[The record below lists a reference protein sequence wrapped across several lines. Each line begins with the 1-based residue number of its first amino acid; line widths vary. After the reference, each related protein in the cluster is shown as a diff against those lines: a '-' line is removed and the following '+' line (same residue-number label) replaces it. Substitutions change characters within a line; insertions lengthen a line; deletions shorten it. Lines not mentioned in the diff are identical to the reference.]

1 MATISFAQRLPT
13 LVALTL
19 LTAFSAAT
27 IPTRAVSAQEP
38 ARREIPQIMINAT
51 GEVQV
56 TPDRARI
63 SLGVDTEAK
72 TAKEASQANAE
83 LQTKVL
89 EAIRRAGIPAAN
101 IRTSGYNVSPIQE
114 YIPETRKW
122 RIDGYRVNNMV
133 VVLVE
138 PVGNAGDIIDIALSA
153 GANRVAGLSFEIKDA
168 TRAREQ
174 AMTQAVER
182 AKREAEI
189 VARAAGG
196 TIAALIELS
205 VNSYEAPQPR
215 PMYEMAAMRS
225 DVLSTPVSEGTQPVT
240 VSVSTRWQFQPK
252 Q

>member
-1 MATISFAQRLPT
+1 MSLTSFTRHIPVLAAVGVVSA
-13 LVALTL
+13 VAFASSL
-19 LTAFSAAT
+19 
-27 IPTRAVSAQEP
+27 SAQEP
-38 ARREIPQIMINAT
+38 GRREVPQIMISAQ

-72 TAKEASQANAE
+72 TAKEASQANAA
-83 LQTKVL
+83 LQSKVL

-101 IRTSGYNVSPIQE
+101 IRTSGYNVSPVQE

-133 VVLVE
+133 VVIVE
-138 PVGNAGDIIDIALSA
+138 PVSKAGDIIDVALAA
-153 GANRVAGLSFEIKDA
+153 GANRVASLSFEIKDA
-168 TRAREQ
+168 TAAREL

-196 TIAALIELS
+196 SIAGLIEVT
-205 VNSYEAPQPR
+205 VNSYEQPMPR
-215 PMYEMAAMRS
+215 PMYEMAAMRA
-225 DVLSTPVSEGTQPVT
+225 DAVSTPVSEGTQPVIVNVT
-240 VSVSTRWQFQPK
+240 TRWQFQ
-252 Q
+252 QR

>member
-1 MATISFAQRLPT
+1 MAPTSFVRRLPT
-13 LVALTL
+13 LAAMTVL
-19 LTAFSAAT
+19 AAT
-27 IPTRAVSAQEP
+27 ALAATSLSAQEP
-38 ARREIPQIMINAT
+38 ARLEIPQIMISAQ

-63 SLGVDTEAK
+63 SLGVDTEGK
-72 TAKEASQANAE
+72 TAQEASQANAA

-89 EAIRRAGIPAAN
+89 AALRAAGIPSAS
-101 IRTSGYNVSPIQE
+101 IRTSGYNVAPIQE

-133 VVLVE
+133 VVTVE
-138 PVGNAGDIIDIALSA
+138 PVAKAGEIIDIALSA

-168 TRAREQ
+168 TAAREQ

-182 AKREAEI
+182 AKREADI

-196 TIAALIELS
+196 SILRMLEIS

-225 DVLSTPVSEGTQPVT
+225 DVSSTPVSEGTQPVT
-240 VSVSTRWQFQPK
+240 VSVTTRWQFQPR